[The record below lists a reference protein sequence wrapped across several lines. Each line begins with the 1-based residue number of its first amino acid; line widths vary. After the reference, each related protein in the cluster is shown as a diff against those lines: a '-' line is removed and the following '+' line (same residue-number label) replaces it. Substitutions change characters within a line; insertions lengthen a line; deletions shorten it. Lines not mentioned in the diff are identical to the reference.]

1 MGSGSIEGELNADV
15 GIADT
20 DKAIWVRAAKSD
32 CGKGVPTDRG
42 ISRANGRA
50 GAKWK
55 EICIIS
61 STKKNKII
69 ETIEEARSLGR
80 KKAKES
86 GKILKLKIK
95 I

>member
-1 MGSGSIEGELNADV
+1 MTRQRKLGKEQNINYIHMLGLRSSI
-15 GIADT
+15 
-20 DKAIWVRAAKSD
+20 S
-32 CGKGVPTDRG
+32 
-42 ISRANGRA
+42 
-50 GAKWK
+50 
-55 EICIIS
+55 
-61 STKKNKII
+61 KNKIV

>member
-1 MGSGSIEGELNADV
+1 MTTQRKLN
-15 GIADT
+15 
-20 DKAIWVRAAKSD
+20 
-32 CGKGVPTDRG
+32 
-42 ISRANGRA
+42 
-50 GAKWK
+50 K
-55 EICIIS
+55 EQNMKYIHMLSLKS